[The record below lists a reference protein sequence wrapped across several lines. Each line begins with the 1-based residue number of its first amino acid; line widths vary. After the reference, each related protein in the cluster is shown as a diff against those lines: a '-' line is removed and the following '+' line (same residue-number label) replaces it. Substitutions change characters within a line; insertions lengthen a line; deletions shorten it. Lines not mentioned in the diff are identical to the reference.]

1 MPLLIWPQ
9 RIDKPLLFVICLIPL
24 GVIFY
29 DIFANRLGANPVEAL
44 SHRTGAWALRFLW
57 LTLAITPLR
66 KQFGWVR
73 LVPLRRMLG
82 LYAFF
87 YASLHV
93 FVYLVLDRSMLLSE
107 IIGDITKRPYIIVG
121 FTVFLMLL
129 PLAATSN
136 SRMIRRLGGQRWKR
150 LHRLVYPA
158 AIGANIHF
166 FWLVKSDI
174 TEPFIYSV
182 ILFILLSYRLPS
194 LAKKPLGFLSR

>member
-1 MPLLIWPQ
+1 MKFPNWSQ
-9 RIDKPLLFVICLIPL
+9 RFDKPILFVVSLIPL
-24 GVIFY
+24 GIILY
-29 DIFANRLGANPVEAL
+29 AIWANQLGANPVEAL

-57 LTLAITPLR
+57 FTLAITPLR

-93 FVYLVLDRSMLLSE
+93 FVYFVLDRSMLMSE
-107 IIGDITKRPYIIVG
+107 IIGDLSKRPYIIIG
-121 FTVFLMLL
+121 FTVFLMLI

-174 TEPFIYSV
+174 REPLLYGA
-182 ILFILLSYRLPS
+182 ILAILLSYRLPTFF
-194 LAKKPLGFLSR
+194 KKQLSPVPR

>member
-1 MPLLIWPQ
+1 MTFPIWPQ
-9 RIDKPLLFVICLIPL
+9 RIDKPILFVASLIPL
-24 GVIFY
+24 GIILY
-29 DIFANRLGANPVEAL
+29 DIWANQLGANPVEAL

-57 LTLAITPLR
+57 FTLAITPLR
-66 KQFGWVR
+66 KQFGLIR

-87 YASLHV
+87 YASLHL
-93 FVYLVLDRSMLLSE
+93 FVYLVLDRSMLMSE
-107 IIGDITKRPYIIVG
+107 IIGDISKRPYIIIG
-121 FTVFLMLL
+121 FTVFLMLV

-174 TEPFIYSV
+174 REPLLYSV
-182 ILFILLSYRLPS
+182 ILAILLSYRLP
-194 LAKKPLGFLSR
+194 AFFKKQPSPVPR

>member
-1 MPLLIWPQ
+1 MTIPVWPQ
-9 RIDKPLLFVICLIPL
+9 RFDKRLLFVVCLIPL
-24 GVIFY
+24 TFILY
-29 DIFANRLGANPVEAL
+29 DTFTNQLGANPVEAL
-44 SHRTGAWALRFLW
+44 SHRTGAWSLRFLW

-66 KQFGWVR
+66 KQFGLIR

-87 YASLHV
+87 YICLHL
-93 FVYLVLDRSMLLSE
+93 FVYLVLDRSLLWSE
-107 IIGDITKRPYIIVG
+107 IEVDVTKRPYIFLG
-121 FTVFLMLL
+121 FAVFLMLI

-136 SRMIRRLGGQRWKR
+136 SRMIRRLGGQRWKK

-174 TEPFIYSV
+174 REPLLYSA
-182 ILFILLSYRLPS
+182 ILAVLFWYRLPS
-194 LAKKPLGFLSR
+194 LFKKQPSPVPR

>member
-1 MPLLIWPQ
+1 MPFLVWPQ
-9 RIDKPLLFVICLIPL
+9 KFDKPLLFIISLIPL
-24 GVIFY
+24 GIILY
-29 DIFANRLGANPVEAL
+29 DIWANQLGANPVEAL
-44 SHRTGAWALRFLW
+44 SHRTGSWALRFLW
-57 LTLAITPLR
+57 ITLAITPLR
-66 KQFGWVR
+66 KQFGWIR

-87 YASLHV
+87 YASLHL
-93 FVYLVLDRSMLLSE
+93 FVYLVLDRSMLMSE
-107 IIGDITKRPYIIVG
+107 IIGDISKRPYIMVG
-121 FTVFLMLL
+121 FAVFLMLV

-174 TEPFIYSV
+174 REPLLYSV
-182 ILFILLSYRLPS
+182 ILLILFSYRLPP
-194 LAKKPLGFLSR
+194 LFKKQVSPLPR

>member
-1 MPLLIWPQ
+1 MPFLVWPQ
-9 RIDKPLLFVICLIPL
+9 RFDKPLLFAVALVPL
-24 GVIFY
+24 GVILY
-29 DIFANRLGANPVEAL
+29 DIWANQLGANPVEAL
-44 SHRTGAWALRFLW
+44 SHRTGSWALRFLW

-66 KQFGWVR
+66 KQFGWIR

-87 YASLHV
+87 YASLHL
-93 FVYLVLDRSMLLSE
+93 FVYLVLDRSMLMSE
-107 IIGDITKRPYIIVG
+107 IIGDISKRPYIIVG
-121 FTVFLMLL
+121 FTVFLMLI

-136 SRMIRRLGGQRWKR
+136 KYMIRRLGGQRWKR

-174 TEPFIYSV
+174 REPLLYSV
-182 ILFILLSYRLPS
+182 ILAIFLWYRLP
-194 LAKKPLGFLSR
+194 AFHKKQVSPLPR

>member
-1 MPLLIWPQ
+1 MTWPQ
-9 RIDKPLLFVICLIPL
+9 RFDKPLLFIVSLVPL
-24 GVIFY
+24 GIILY
-29 DIFANRLGANPVEAL
+29 DIWANQLGANPVEAL

-57 LTLAITPLR
+57 ITLAITPLR
-66 KQFGWVR
+66 KQFGWIR

-87 YASLHV
+87 YASLHL
-93 FVYLVLDRSMLLSE
+93 FVYLVLDRSMLMSE
-107 IIGDITKRPYIIVG
+107 IIGDVSKRPYIMVG
-121 FTVFLMLL
+121 FAVFLMLV

-136 SRMIRRLGGQRWKR
+136 SRMIRKLGGLRWKR

-174 TEPFIYSV
+174 REPLLYSV
-182 ILFILLSYRLPS
+182 ILLILFWYRLPAFARKQVS
-194 LAKKPLGFLSR
+194 PLPR

>member
-9 RIDKPLLFVICLIPL
+9 RFDKPLLFVVALVPL
-24 GVIFY
+24 GVILY
-29 DIFANRLGANPVEAL
+29 DIWTNQLGANPVEAL

-66 KQFGWVR
+66 KQFGWIR
-73 LVPLRRMLG
+73 PVPLRRMLG

-87 YASLHV
+87 YASLHL
-93 FVYLVLDRSMLLSE
+93 FVYLVLDRSMLMSE
-107 IIGDITKRPYIIVG
+107 IIGDISKRPYIIIG
-121 FTVFLMLL
+121 FTVFLMLI

-136 SRMIRRLGGQRWKR
+136 KYMIRRLGGQRWRR

-174 TEPFIYSV
+174 REPLLYSV
-182 ILFILLSYRLPS
+182 ILAILLWYRLPT
-194 LAKKPLGFLSR
+194 LTKKQVSPLPR

>member
-1 MPLLIWPQ
+1 MTFPIWPQ
-9 RIDKPLLFVICLIPL
+9 RFDKPVLFVISLIPL
-24 GVIFY
+24 GIILY
-29 DIFANRLGANPVEAL
+29 AIWANQLGANPVEAL

-66 KQFGWVR
+66 KQFGWIR

-93 FVYLVLDRSMLLSE
+93 FVYFVLDRSMLMSE
-107 IIGDITKRPYIIVG
+107 IIGDISKRPYIIIG
-121 FTVFLMLL
+121 FTVFLMLA

-174 TEPFIYSV
+174 REPLLYCA
-182 ILFILLSYRLPS
+182 ILAILLSYRLP
-194 LAKKPLGFLSR
+194 AFFKKLPSPVLR